1 MSARSCFV
9 CFEKIE
15 HFGYRDGYDYFKCND
30 CGTIQLNPLPS
41 EAQLSLLYKKEYS
54 KSGHH
59 DSYPDESRRLK
70 QRLWND
76 IKRALTRYLP
86 KGRVLDYG
94 GGWGG
99 LCELINSKDLRCEV
113 VDQSEEMVAHCRK
126 IGIPVTLG
134 NLDSFPDHDFDAI
147 VLCTVFEHLINHDEW
162 LRKAY
167 KKLKEKGLLIS
178 LQPTAH
184 FAFFA
189 GTLLKKSGKLPDLNG
204 AFSPPWHTGLISCKG
219 MSKLL
224 ERNRFETVEIAMA
237 SSTRRKGV
245 LGLFLRVIEAV
256 NRIAWPIF
264 KDRWPL
270 VICHTFVFRKA

>member
-1 MSARSCFV
+1 MLASC
-9 CFEKIE
+9 
-15 HFGYRDGYDYFKCND
+15 
-30 CGTIQLNPLPS
+30 
-41 EAQLSLLYKKEYS
+41 
-54 KSGHH
+54 
-59 DSYPDESRRLK
+59 SR
-70 QRLWND
+70 
-76 IKRALTRYLP
+76 
-86 KGRVLDYG
+86 
-94 GGWGG
+94 
-99 LCELINSKDLRCEV
+99 E
-113 VDQSEEMVAHCRK
+113 
-126 IGIPVTLG
+126 
-134 NLDSFPDHDFDAI
+134 
-147 VLCTVFEHLINHDEW
+147 

-184 FAFFA
+184 FASFS
-189 GTLLKKSGKLPDLNG
+189 GTFLKKSGKLPDLNG